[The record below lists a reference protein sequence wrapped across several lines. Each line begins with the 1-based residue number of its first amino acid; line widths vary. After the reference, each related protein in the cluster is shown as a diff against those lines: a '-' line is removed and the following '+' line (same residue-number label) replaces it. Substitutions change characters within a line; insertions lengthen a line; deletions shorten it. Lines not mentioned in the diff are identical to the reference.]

1 MAKSKTT
8 PEAAAGRSSSK
19 SRKSSPFG
27 TTMMDLMF
35 PNSFSELE
43 MKAIELLVQLSTTT
57 TTTTSGGGSAAS
69 EVSNYYLTGNEEI
82 TSTDAKGGAAAVH
95 DGHRD
100 QVSLSLSSSSKSQ
113 KILLTEGVDRVD
125 EDEDGVCLG
134 LGQMRKKRFGSIS
147 ELYELTE
154 PLNNLNRKKKKRMSG
169 HASSRSS

>member
-57 TTTTSGGGSAAS
+57 TTSGGGSAAS
-69 EVSNYYLTGNEEI
+69 EVSAYYLTGNEEI
-82 TSTDAKGGAAAVH
+82 TSTDAKGRAAAVH

-100 QVSLSLSSSSKSQ
+100 QVSLSSSSSSKSQ

-125 EDEDGVCLG
+125 EDEDGVSLG

-154 PLNNLNRKKKKRMSG
+154 PLNNLNRKKKRMSG